1 MVTQAGGSLMS
12 QETDDGCPVGKNP
25 LPKMTSG
32 KDSVHLVIMSWT
44 AAVYLVGAA
53 SGFVF
58 AVFWNEHSI
67 GKKLDTLSAAVLRS
81 DGTKYPTRYSQSPVL
96 LPAPGPMIPVN
107 PVSGDNP
114 AARESPIMAP
124 VQDLSATKNTNVSSG
139 LVPSSPVPGKQ
150 AGQPVTPPEHPSA
163 ISDTGKV
170 SNPGKNQKQA
180 NGQTFQWD
188 QIPEAGGEHG
198 R

>member
-1 MVTQAGGSLMS
+1 MKSGGSLMS
-12 QETDDGCPVGKNP
+12 QETDNGCPAGKNP
-25 LPKMTSG
+25 LPKMTSR
-32 KDSVHLVIMSWT
+32 KDNVHLVIMSWT
-44 AAVYLVGAA
+44 AAVYIVGAA

-67 GKKLDTLSAAVLRS
+67 GKKLDTISAAVLRS
-81 DGTKYPTRYSQSPVL
+81 DGSKYPMRYSQSPVL
-96 LPAPGPMIPVN
+96 LPDPGPMIPVN

-124 VQDLSATKNTNVSSG
+124 MQDLSATKNANNLSG
-139 LVPSSPVPGKQ
+139 AVPPSSVSVKQPAPPPPPPHVHPTSDSDAGKE
-150 AGQPVTPPEHPSA
+150 TLS
-163 ISDTGKV
+163 
-170 SNPGKNQKQA
+170 GKNQKQT

-188 QIPEAGGEHG
+188 QIPETGGDHG